1 MPNNSLQPLGTLSG
15 IHDMLKTAIFLSF
28 LLAASSPALAK
39 TMTAV
44 CGPFKGYTVGIS
56 GSNEN
61 HKSLSYVDSM
71 DGEFTLVWEF
81 DSKSAL
87 IIGPG
92 AKPTREEGVV
102 PIGTKAQL
110 SFIVTYPI
118 SVFVYSIFPDRK
130 TMLIT
135 KHTHSRG
142 LEFDAARGFIMR
154 GDCKISIK

>member
-1 MPNNSLQPLGTLSG
+1 
-15 IHDMLKTAIFLSF
+15 MLKAAIFLSC
-28 LLAASSPALAK
+28 LLAAPSPALAK

-44 CGPFKGYTVGIS
+44 CGPFTGYTVGIS

-61 HKSLSYVDSM
+61 HKPLSYEDTIK
-71 DGEFTLVWEF
+71 GNFTLVWEV
-81 DSKSAL
+81 DSKSAF

-92 AKPTREEGVV
+92 ENPTREEGVV
-102 PIGTKAQL
+102 AIDTKNQL

-118 SVFVYSIFPDRK
+118 SVFMYSIFPDRK
-130 TMLIT
+130 TMLVT

-142 LEFDAARGFIMR
+142 FEFDAARGFILR

>member
-1 MPNNSLQPLGTLSG
+1 
-15 IHDMLKTAIFLSF
+15 MLKTAILFSF
-28 LLAASSPALAK
+28 LLAASSSALAK

-56 GSNEN
+56 GANEK
-61 HKSLSYVDSM
+61 HKLLSYEDSM
-71 DGEFTLVWEF
+71 DGEFTLVWEI

-92 AKPTREEGVV
+92 AKPTREEGVAA
-102 PIGTKAQL
+102 ISTNDQL
-110 SFIVTYPI
+110 SFVVTYPI
-118 SVFVYSIFPDRK
+118 SVFMYSVFPDRK

-142 LEFDAARGFIMR
+142 FEFDAARGFIMR
-154 GDCKISIK
+154 GDCKISVK